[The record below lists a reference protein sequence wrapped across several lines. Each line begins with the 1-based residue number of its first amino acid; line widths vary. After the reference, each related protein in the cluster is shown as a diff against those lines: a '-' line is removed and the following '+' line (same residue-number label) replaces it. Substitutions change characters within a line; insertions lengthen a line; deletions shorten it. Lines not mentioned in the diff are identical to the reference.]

1 MSASAPWHLRSLVR
15 SSEEEIWNQT
25 TFAQFRIGKYPL
37 YRWRCMIIFRK
48 IWSTLTNG
56 TLIII
61 PWCTLKKIC
70 SQLERRR
77 RIKEKK
83 HTKYICFLLSSFTLN
98 LSHRV
103 FSWRKSTVVTHGVE
117 SILSAFGTLLGDVI
131 ALLMINDHPTLWTH
145 FVLHWNRNCDVAG
158 QQQHKVNK

>member
-1 MSASAPWHLRSLVR
+1 MNQILGNNNFPHWIIREPSGVSVLESESCPNVSKHWRGTKMSVSAPWHLRSFVR

-61 PWCTLKKIC
+61 PWCALKKIC
-70 SQLERRR
+70 SDWKRRRR

-83 HTKYICFLLSSFTLN
+83 HAKCICFLLSSVTFN

-103 FSWRKSTVVTHGVE
+103 SR
-117 SILSAFGTLLGDVI
+117 I
-131 ALLMINDHPTLWTH
+131 
-145 FVLHWNRNCDVAG
+145 
-158 QQQHKVNK
+158 Q